1 MPTHFTI
8 FKKGLTLIA
17 VPLLVQVIFIAV
29 LALAHADHDLA
40 QQHAVHTKEVIV
52 KVEGL
57 HRSLVEGFAGVRGL
71 VDSAAP
77 GPGRYE
83 AALRR
88 VPAQVDELRALVADN
103 PRQGPRVDELAGRAD
118 AFLRWAAD
126 EGRLVASGARGRAAA
141 DLDRGGRLLDE
152 LRATIDA
159 LRGEEEGLDRRR
171 MGLLRASSARQVWTL
186 VGGGAA
192 IVISTMI
199 LALLFLQGIIQRLAV
214 LRDNA
219 RRFGEGK
226 PLNPPLA
233 GRDEVTEV
241 DRAFHDMA
249 DNLGQQKQENEM
261 FVYSVSHDLRSPLVN
276 LQGFSEE
283 LSLSCRDLRE
293 LFRRDDVPEPVRR
306 RGMQLMDRDI
316 EESIRFI
323 QAAVGR
329 LARII
334 DALLRLSR
342 AGRVEYQWQP
352 VDLADTVGKIVDALH
367 DSITAKKAQVAVGEL
382 PPAWGDPTALE
393 QVFAN
398 LIGNAVQYLDPD
410 RPGRIEIDGA
420 GAEAGADGLPP
431 GLRVYRVRDNGLGIP
446 EAYQHR
452 MFTAFSRLHA
462 GVAQGEGIGLAL
474 VRRMVERHGG
484 RIWLESAPGVG
495 TTFFV
500 ALPAADGDGP
510 AAGAGGDGPPPHAAA
525 APPSPHPET
534 PSRGGRH
541 PWAQSPS

>member
-1 MPTHFTI
+1 MNMQLTI
-8 FKKGLTLIA
+8 FKKGLTLVA
-17 VPLLVQVIFIAV
+17 VPLLVQAVFIAV
-29 LALAHADHDLA
+29 LVRAQADHDRA
-40 QQHAVHTKEVIV
+40 QERAVHTKDVIA
-52 KVEGL
+52 KVEEL
-57 HRSLVEGFAGVRGL
+57 HRSLVEGYAEARGL
-71 VDSAAP
+71 ILSVAPARSA
-77 GPGRYE
+77 RYE

-88 VPAQVDELRALVADN
+88 MPAQLAELRKLTSDN
-103 PRQGPRVDELAGRAD
+103 PNQGPRIAELAGRID
-118 AFLRWAAD
+118 AFLGWVAD
-126 EGRLVASGARGRAAA
+126 E
-141 DLDRGGRLLDE
+141 DRLL
-152 LRATIDA
+152 RAGDRDRAMAGIGRGSEILEAVRGTIDA
-159 LRGEEEGLDRRR
+159 IRGEEEALDSQR
-171 MGLLRASSARQVWTL
+171 MEHLRSSSTRQVWTVVL
-186 VGGGAA
+186 GGVA
-192 IVISTMI
+192 IVISTLI

-219 RRFGEGK
+219 RRFAEAR
-226 PLNPPLA
+226 PLNPALA
-233 GRDEVTEV
+233 GRDEITEV

-249 DNLGQQKQENEM
+249 DNLGQQRQENEM

-283 LSLSCRDLRE
+283 LSQSCRDLRE

-306 RGMQLMDRDI
+306 RGLQLMDRDI

-342 AGRVEYQWQP
+342 AGRVEYQLKE
-352 VDLADTVGKIVDALH
+352 VDLAATVGKIVDALH
-367 DSITAKKAQVAVGEL
+367 DTIAAKGARVAVGEL
-382 PPAWGDPTALE
+382 PPAWGDPTAIE

-398 LIGNAVQYLDPD
+398 LIGNAVQYLDPG
-410 RPGRIEIDGA
+410 RPGRIDIDVAGPDGA
-420 GAEAGADGLPP
+420 GLPP

-446 EAYQHR
+446 ESYHQR
-452 MFTAFSRLHA
+452 MFTAFSRFHA

-500 ALPAADGDGP
+500 ALPAASGDGP
-510 AAGAGGDGPPPHAAA
+510 HVGAGGDGPPLQAAA
-525 APPSPHPET
+525 AGPAPAYP
-534 PSRGGRH
+534 
-541 PWAQSPS
+541 

>member
-1 MPTHFTI
+1 MNTRFTI

-17 VPLLVQVIFIAV
+17 VPLLVQAVFIAV
-29 LALAHADHDLA
+29 LVRAQADHDRA
-40 QQHAVHTKEVIV
+40 QEWVVHTKEVIA
-52 KVEGL
+52 KVEEL
-57 HRSLVEGFAGVRGL
+57 HRSLVEGYAGTRGL
-71 VDSAAP
+71 VFDVAPASA
-77 GPGRYE
+77 GRYE

-88 VPAQVDELRALVADN
+88 MPAQLEELRELVSDN
-103 PRQGPRVDELAGRAD
+103 PIQGPRIAELAGRID
-118 AFLRWAAD
+118 AFLGWVAD
-126 EGRLVASGARGRAAA
+126 EDRLVRSGDRDRARAG
-141 DLDRGGRLLDE
+141 LDRGSQLLE
-152 LRATIDA
+152 AVRTTIDA
-159 LRGEEEGLDRRR
+159 VGGEEQGLDRQR
-171 MGLLRASSARQVWTL
+171 MERLRSSAARQVWTL
-186 VGGGAA
+186 VVGGAA
-192 IVISTMI
+192 IVISTLI
-199 LALLFLQGIIQRLAV
+199 LALLFLQGIIRRLGV

-219 RRFGEGK
+219 RRFADGK
-226 PLNPPLA
+226 PLNPPLS

-249 DNLGQQKQENEM
+249 DDLGQEKQENEM

-306 RGMQLMDRDI
+306 RGLQLMDRDI
-316 EESIRFI
+316 EESVRFI

-342 AGRVEYQWQP
+342 AGRVEYQWQE
-352 VDLADTVGKIVDALH
+352 VDLAATVGKVVDALH
-367 DSITAKKAQVAVGEL
+367 DTITAKGARVAVGEL
-382 PPAWGDPTALE
+382 PPALGDPTALE

-398 LIGNAVQYLDPD
+398 LIGNAVQYLDPG
-410 RPGRIEIDGA
+410 RPGRIEIDVA
-420 GAEAGADGLPP
+420 GPDGPSLPP
-431 GLRVYRVRDNGLGIP
+431 GLRAYRVRDNGLGIP
-446 EAYQHR
+446 ESYHQR
-452 MFTAFSRLHA
+452 MFTAFSRFHA

-500 ALPAADGDGP
+500 ALPAASDEGP
-510 AAGAGGDGPPPHAAA
+510 QASAGGDGPPLQAAA
-525 APPSPHPET
+525 AGPAPAYP
-534 PSRGGRH
+534 
-541 PWAQSPS
+541 

>member
-1 MPTHFTI
+1 MQTSFTI

-17 VPLLVQVIFIAV
+17 VPLLVQAVFIAILV
-29 LALAHADHDLA
+29 RAQAEHDRA
-40 QQHAVHTKEVIV
+40 QDWAVHTKEVIAQ
-52 KVEGL
+52 VEGL
-57 HRSLVEGFAGVRGL
+57 HRRLVEVYAGLRTL
-71 VDSAAP
+71 VFTGDPDGSV
-77 GPGRYE
+77 RYE
-83 AALRR
+83 VIGQG
-88 VPAQVDELRALVADN
+88 VPKQVDGLREAVADN
-103 PRQGPRVDELAGRAD
+103 DRQTPRIAELAARSD
-118 AFLRWAAD
+118 AFLRWIAD
-126 EGRLVASGARGRAAA
+126 EERAVRSGARDRANAE
-141 DLDRGGRLLDE
+141 LERGARLLDDV
-152 LRATIDA
+152 RATIDA
-159 LRGEEEGLDRRR
+159 IRGEEEGLDRQR
-171 MGLLRASSARQVWTL
+171 METLRSSSARQVGTL
-186 VGGGAA
+186 VAGGVA
-192 IVISTMI
+192 IVVSTLI

-226 PLNPPLA
+226 ALNPPLA
-233 GRDEVTEV
+233 GRDEITEV

-283 LSLSCRDLRE
+283 LSLSCGDLRE

-342 AGRVEYQWQP
+342 AGRVEYQWQE
-352 VDLADTVGKIVDALH
+352 VDLSATVGKIVAALH
-367 DSITAKKAQVAVGEL
+367 DTITAKGAQVAVGAL

-410 RPGRIEIDGA
+410 RPGRIEIEGDEPEGA
-420 GAEAGADGLPP
+420 GLPT

-446 EAYQHR
+446 EAYHQR
-452 MFTAFSRLHA
+452 MFTAFSRFHA
-462 GVAQGEGIGLAL
+462 GAAQGEGIGLAL

-484 RIWLESAPGVG
+484 RIWLESSPGAG

-500 ALPAADGDGP
+500 ALPTAPGNGSDP
-510 AAGAGGDGPPPHAAA
+510 AGGGGPPHAAA
-525 APPSPHPET
+525 AGPRPAARPEPRGDRNLWAPSP
-534 PSRGGRH
+534 S
-541 PWAQSPS
+541 